1 MEKDIGRKEGVN
13 VRAFV
18 VVALC
23 IKFRIVRLVYKS
35 LTLTLGDSHYKKVAD
50 ILAELIKRYV

>member
-23 IKFRIVRLVYKS
+23 IKFRIVRLN
-35 LTLTLGDSHYKKVAD
+35 THPLGIHTIKKVAD